1 MDYCSLSAVDF
12 QKLLKV
18 WIVWQSGFQTFM
30 WPPSLWIRE
39 FRLFAVNFIWRHL
52 PCSGLMHQVVTGP
65 IVPNFPLKEVK
76 SSFAGERQKLIL
88 QVSVLLE
95 KQGSQSIMG
104 WKVKLSI
111 HLLYPP
117 VFNFLTETVTFVKN
131 LWKLWETDH
140 LLSTWSWGPWL

>member
-1 MDYCSLSAVDF
+1 
-12 QKLLKV
+12 
-18 WIVWQSGFQTFM
+18 
-30 WPPSLWIRE
+30 
-39 FRLFAVNFIWRHL
+39 
-52 PCSGLMHQVVTGP
+52 MHQVVTGP

-76 SSFAGERQKLIL
+76 SSFAEERQKLIL

-131 LWKLWETDH
+131 L
-140 LLSTWSWGPWL
+140 